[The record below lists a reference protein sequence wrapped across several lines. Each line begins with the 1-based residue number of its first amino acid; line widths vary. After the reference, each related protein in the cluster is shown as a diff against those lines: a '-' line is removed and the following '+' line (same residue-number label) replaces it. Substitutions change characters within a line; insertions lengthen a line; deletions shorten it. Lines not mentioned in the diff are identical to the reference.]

1 MITRMRDVSFRYIV
15 ESAILFLSY
24 SLPFPHPLHIFFLDF
39 RHKKSPILKAS
50 GFNLLIYG
58 LLQWRAEL

>member
-1 MITRMRDVSFRYIV
+1 M
-15 ESAILFLSY
+15 LFLSS
-24 SLPFPHPLHIFFLDF
+24 SLPFPHPLHIFFLHF

-50 GFNLLIYG
+50 GFNLLIYR

>member
-1 MITRMRDVSFRYIV
+1 MITRMRDVSSRYIA
-15 ESAILFLSY
+15 ESAMLFLSS
-24 SLPFPHPLHIFFLDF
+24 SLLFPHPLHIFFLYF

-50 GFNLLIYG
+50 GFNLLIYR